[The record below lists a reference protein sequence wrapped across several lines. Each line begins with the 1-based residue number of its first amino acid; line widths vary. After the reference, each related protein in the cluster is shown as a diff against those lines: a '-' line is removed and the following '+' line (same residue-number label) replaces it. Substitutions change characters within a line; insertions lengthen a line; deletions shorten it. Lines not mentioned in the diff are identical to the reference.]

1 MTQTPATK
9 TVLITGCS
17 TGLGRTAALLFADS
31 GWNVVATMRRP
42 DPKLASTHPERI
54 LVEALDVADPES
66 IEAALAAGAARFGG
80 IDAVVNNAGIT
91 MLSVIETT
99 PDAAIGRIFDTN
111 VFGAI
116 RVMRA
121 AIPYLR
127 RRGGGTIVNVSSG
140 VGIAAMPLLSI
151 YSASKQALEGLSES
165 LSYELES
172 QGIRIKLIEP
182 GPMRN
187 TAFAATGMA
196 ASAEAPVPE
205 GYRAFFDHALAAM
218 IDYPFPA
225 SPEDEVAA
233 AILRAAGDTSTR
245 LRYPVGPDAEEYAR
259 LRWTTSEEEYRA
271 GMARLTGLEAWRA
284 KTTAR

>member
-1 MTQTPATK
+1 MPETSAPK

-17 TGLGRTAALLFADS
+17 TGLGRTTTLLFAES

-42 DPKLASTHPERI
+42 DPTLAATHPERL
-54 LVEALDVADPES
+54 LVVPLDVADPAS

-91 MLSVIETT
+91 MLSVLETT
-99 PDAAIGRIFDTN
+99 TDAAIGRIFDTN
-111 VFGAI
+111 LFGAI

-121 AIPYLR
+121 AIPHLR

-140 VGIAAMPLLSI
+140 TGIAPMPLLSI
-151 YSASKQALEGLSES
+151 YSASKQALEGLTES

-172 QGIRIKLIEP
+172 QGIRVKLVEP

-187 TAFAATGMA
+187 TAFTTTGMA

-205 GYRAFFDHALAAM
+205 SYRAFFDHALGAM
-218 IDYPFPA
+218 MNYPFPA
-225 SPEDEVAA
+225 SPEDEVSA
-233 AILRAAGDTSTR
+233 AILRAAGDASTR
-245 LRYPVGPDAEEYAR
+245 LRYPVGPDTEEYAR
-259 LRWTTSEEEYRA
+259 LRWTTSEDEYRA
-271 GMARLTGLEAWRA
+271 GMARLTGLDTWRA
-284 KTTAR
+284 KAA